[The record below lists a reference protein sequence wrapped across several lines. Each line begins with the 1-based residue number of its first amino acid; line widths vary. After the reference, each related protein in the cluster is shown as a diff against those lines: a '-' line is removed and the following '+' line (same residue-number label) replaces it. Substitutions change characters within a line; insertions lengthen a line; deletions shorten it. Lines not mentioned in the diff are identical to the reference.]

1 MKGSVC
7 GIKLMMALSKKKERC
22 DGGGGRCFALLNV
35 TVIGLYDSPMF
46 TGKRLKPLLHIV
58 SQMFS
63 FGSALI
69 LLLPLTS

>member
-1 MKGSVC
+1 MKGSEC

-22 DGGGGRCFALLNV
+22 DGGGG
-35 TVIGLYDSPMF
+35 
-46 TGKRLKPLLHIV
+46 RLKPLLHIV